1 MRNPIISRP
10 GGVVSLDRRRFD
22 EVCAELMRHV
32 LDDRAPDV
40 LIGIRTGG
48 LVVAEAMA
56 KAAGGTMPVLAMTCR
71 RPSSRHKPTS
81 SRVRHLVAQLPR
93 PLLDQLRVVEHALLT
108 RRPPTV
114 PHGEYQFDESELH
127 DLDAWLAASG
137 AAPSMLIV
145 DDAVDSGTTLS
156 VVLGAIRR
164 RAPRTAAI
172 RSAAITVTTERPLVH
187 PDYALYHRQLCRF
200 PWSLDALTDSPCSS

>member
-10 GGVVSLDRRRFD
+10 GGVVSLDRKRFND
-22 EVCAELMRHV
+22 VCAELMRHV
-32 LDDRAPDV
+32 SDDRRPDA

-56 KAAGGTMPVLAMTCR
+56 KAAGGDMPVFSVTCR

-81 SRVRHLVAQLPR
+81 STVRRVVAHLPR
-93 PLLDQLRVVEHALLT
+93 PLLDQLRVLEHAVLT
-108 RRPPTV
+108 RKPAAAPQ
-114 PHGEYQFDESELH
+114 GEYQFDEDELH
-127 DLDAWLAASG
+127 DVESWMRSSG
-137 AAPSMLIV
+137 ERPSVLIV

-156 VVLGAIRR
+156 LVLDAVRR
-164 RAPRTAAI
+164 RAPRAATI
-172 RSAAITVTTERPLVH
+172 RSAAITVTTERPLTL

-200 PWSLDALTDSPCSS
+200 PWSLDALTDS